1 MILFRNSWT
10 DPRLL
15 RVRAPGRGLWLPPG
29 EGAAASGDLGPLCPP
44 GKALPSN
51 LKEPASS
58 QCSLAR
64 RGPGRRLNAP
74 GPALADPPRVT
85 LQPGPKLP
93 LLRSPAGHSSQL
105 RLENPSWRLPIPELR
120 QNHVNSDLMSGWVA
134 VRNARQPEDEGGGT
148 APSRHPGPAFPRTPD
163 LAGNA
168 KA

>member
-15 RVRAPGRGLWLPPG
+15 RVRTPGRGLWLPPG

-64 RGPGRRLNAP
+64 RGLGRRLNAP
-74 GPALADPPRVT
+74 GQALADPA
-85 LQPGPKLP
+85 PGNPAARTQAPPPAVSCRP
-93 LLRSPAGHSSQL
+93 LLPAQTRKSQL
-105 RLENPSWRLPIPELR
+105 EAAHS
-120 QNHVNSDLMSGWVA
+120 
-134 VRNARQPEDEGGGT
+134 
-148 APSRHPGPAFPRTPD
+148 
-163 LAGNA
+163 
-168 KA
+168 